1 MSGIRQTREVSCPE
15 CGATGVVE
23 FGMAMLGGLNDEKDF
38 DCVRCGSA
46 ISVTGQRAILNL
58 KWDNLTPAQGAES
71 GRSVLS
77 G

>member
-23 FGMAMLGGLNDEKDF
+23 FGMAMLGGLNDEKAF
-38 DCVRCGSA
+38 DCVRCGGTV
-46 ISVTGQRAILNL
+46 SVSGQRAILNL
-58 KWDNLTPAQGAES
+58 KWETPTAAPGTET
-71 GRSVLS
+71 GRSALS